1 MKKWVML
8 EIVDIK
14 NIFKNYD
21 IADLFEGFMPIIL
34 CSPHS
39 VWFIKYVFS
48 AEIWVLKITTRITKY
63 KSQVVKLNTDMY
75 DTHV

>member
-34 CSPHS
+34 CSVHS
-39 VWFIKYVFS
+39 V
-48 AEIWVLKITTRITKY
+48 
-63 KSQVVKLNTDMY
+63 
-75 DTHV
+75 